1 MLLQSPTTKATL
13 AASLLLLTSAAFCV
27 EKPLR
32 LSSDSR
38 IEVVVYAPYN
48 VIPVYGTTFTTTQI
62 TFGKNEYIENVQNG
76 DLGAWTASIS
86 KDIPNMMF
94 VKPTVYNSN
103 TNMTVVTNKHTY
115 YFHLRSNAQGANSQK
130 NATYAIHFIYPGAQQ
145 NKVERSIAWRERQKQ
160 AELSAARNPS
170 DYNWNYSFHGDR
182 RIVPMHVF
190 DDGKF
195 TYLQLQPGQPVPAV
209 FAVMSRNGK
218 ESVVNYRQDGR
229 YLVVQQIA
237 PQFTLRL
244 GHDQVANLFN
254 NREIKKL
261 NRNNYS

>member
-1 MLLQSPTTKATL
+1 MMKTNAKRIIAVV
-13 AASLLLLTSAAFCV
+13 SLLAMTSAAFAV
-27 EKPLR
+27 QKPLK

-48 VIPVYGTTFTTTQI
+48 VVPVYGTTFTTTQI
-62 TFGKNEYIENVQNG
+62 TFDKNEYIENVQNG

-103 TNMTVVTNKHTY
+103 TNMTVVTNKRTY
-115 YFHLRSNAQGANSQK
+115 YFHLKSNRQGVTSQK
-130 NATYAIHFIYPGAQQ
+130 GATYAIHFIYPDEQRS
-145 NKVERSIAWRERQKQ
+145 KVERAIAYRERQKQ

-209 FAVMSRNGK
+209 FAVMNRSGK

-237 PQFTLRL
+237 PQLTLRV
-244 GHDQVANLFN
+244 GQGEVANIFN

-261 NRNNYS
+261 NKDNYS

>member
-1 MLLQSPTTKATL
+1 MQSYIRKFYVGL
-13 AASLLLLTSAAFCV
+13 GIFCLTSAAFAV

-62 TFGKNEYIENVQNG
+62 TFSKNEYIKNVQNG
-76 DLGAWTASIS
+76 DLGAWTSSIS

-94 VKPTVYNSN
+94 VKPTIYNSN

-115 YFHLRSNAQGANSQK
+115 YFHLKSNKQGVNNQK
-130 NATYAIHFIYPGAQQ
+130 NTTYAIHFIYPDEQRSR
-145 NKVERSIAWRERQKQ
+145 VERAIAFRERQKQ

-170 DYNWNYSFHGDR
+170 DYNWNYSFHGCR

-209 FAVMSRNGK
+209 FAVMTRSGK
-218 ESVVNYRQDGR
+218 ESVVNYRLDGR

-237 PQFTLRL
+237 PQLTLRV
-244 GHDQVANLFN
+244 GQNQVANIFN
-254 NREIKKL
+254 NHEIKKL
-261 NRNNYS
+261 NQHSYS